1 MKDEVFPRTTRSHGT
16 VQILSQIAVLFAVQI
31 LTQIRGSRVSEW
43 RVFSFLKNF
52 VLTHLNRSQERLL
65 ITFVRI
71 SSVGRALDYRAGGR
85 GFDSR
90 DQRNTQGLK
99 ITEK

>member
-1 MKDEVFPRTTRSHGT
+1 M
-16 VQILSQIAVLFAVQI
+16 QILSQIAVLFAVQI

-52 VLTHLNRSQERLL
+52 VRTHVNGSQERLL

-90 DQRNTQGLK
+90 DRSNTQGLK

>member
-1 MKDEVFPRTTRSHGT
+1 M
-16 VQILSQIAVLFAVQI
+16 QIPSQIAVLFAVQI
-31 LTQIRGSRVSEW
+31 LTHIRGSRVSEW

-52 VLTHLNRSQERLL
+52 VRNHVNGSQERL
-65 ITFVRI
+65 F
-71 SSVGRALDYRAGGR
+71 RALDYRAGGR

>member
-1 MKDEVFPRTTRSHGT
+1 M
-16 VQILSQIAVLFAVQI
+16 QILSQIAVLFAVQL

-52 VLTHLNRSQERLL
+52 VRTHLNGSQERLL
-65 ITFVRI
+65 IIFVRI
-71 SSVGRALDYRAGGR
+71 SLVGRALDYRAGGR

-90 DQRNTQGLK
+90 DRRNTQGLK
-99 ITEK
+99 IIEK

>member
-1 MKDEVFPRTTRSHGT
+1 M
-16 VQILSQIAVLFAVQI
+16 QILSQIAVLFAVQI
-31 LTQIRGSRVSEW
+31 LTNIRGSRVSDGGF
-43 RVFSFLKNF
+43 FSFLKNF
-52 VLTHLNRSQERLL
+52 VRNHVNGSQERLL